1 MEGIHHQSNI
11 TFVINTQDMTLI
23 NSDMPYCSHSFNQFV
38 VNDGSHVYF
47 LDHGDAYYRGL
58 ILSSFSAYSGGYIAQ
73 DHAVNI
79 FPFMGATGDNY
90 TGCEVT
96 GFSLAGN
103 NLITVGKSVPHGFA
117 VNGQTGYENLNKNI
131 FMIITDKNS
140 MASRFIWLTQYSPSG
155 AEITLTEPKLIP
167 VGNNQYAVLFSEETS
182 EQSILHYLLMDASEN
197 VILSKLYK
205 NVTIQTDSQP
215 ILWGRNIVWV
225 SGNYDN
231 GNYDSS
237 RTYLYEIP
245 VVTTPL
251 NGIALNQTNLTID
264 EGNTQKLTPSFT
276 PSNSDDVKDVVW
288 TSSNPG
294 VASVSEDG
302 TIQGNGYGQAVI
314 TASAGDFQIQCQVTV
329 KVSENN
335 TPLTKP
341 VLKLSQK
348 SADQIHLTWKKVPGA
363 KGYQIYCKTD
373 SQSSYKRIKT
383 LKTGAVSFDAAVVP
397 GVTYSFKVRAYGT
410 NASGKNKYSKFSA
423 VKSRKAAVPA
433 PSKVSCK
440 MSNGGTE
447 VSWTKVAGA
456 SGYVIYRNGSAAKTV
471 KSSVSTWKDT
481 KAYDSQTG
489 MYWVYNYYVKAFKTV
504 NGKRIYSKPTKTINL
519 YS

>member
-1 MEGIHHQSNI
+1 M
-11 TFVINTQDMTLI
+11 
-23 NSDMPYCSHSFNQFV
+23 
-38 VNDGSHVYF
+38 
-47 LDHGDAYYRGL
+47 
-58 ILSSFSAYSGGYIAQ
+58 
-73 DHAVNI
+73 
-79 FPFMGATGDNY
+79 
-90 TGCEVT
+90 
-96 GFSLAGN
+96 
-103 NLITVGKSVPHGFA
+103 
-117 VNGQTGYENLNKNI
+117 
-131 FMIITDKNS
+131 
-140 MASRFIWLTQYSPSG
+140 
-155 AEITLTEPKLIP
+155 
-167 VGNNQYAVLFSEETS
+167 
-182 EQSILHYLLMDASEN
+182 
-197 VILSKLYK
+197 
-205 NVTIQTDSQP
+205 
-215 ILWGRNIVWV
+215 
-225 SGNYDN
+225 
-231 GNYDSS
+231 
-237 RTYLYEIP
+237 
-245 VVTTPL
+245 
-251 NGIALNQTNLTID
+251 
-264 EGNTQKLTPSFT
+264 
-276 PSNSDDVKDVVW
+276 
-288 TSSNPG
+288 
-294 VASVSEDG
+294 
-302 TIQGNGYGQAVI
+302 
-314 TASAGDFQIQCQVTV
+314 TV

-504 NGKRIYSKPTKTINL
+504 NGKRIYSKPTKTVNF

>member
-1 MEGIHHQSNI
+1 M
-11 TFVINTQDMTLI
+11 
-23 NSDMPYCSHSFNQFV
+23 
-38 VNDGSHVYF
+38 
-47 LDHGDAYYRGL
+47 
-58 ILSSFSAYSGGYIAQ
+58 
-73 DHAVNI
+73 
-79 FPFMGATGDNY
+79 
-90 TGCEVT
+90 
-96 GFSLAGN
+96 
-103 NLITVGKSVPHGFA
+103 
-117 VNGQTGYENLNKNI
+117 
-131 FMIITDKNS
+131 
-140 MASRFIWLTQYSPSG
+140 
-155 AEITLTEPKLIP
+155 
-167 VGNNQYAVLFSEETS
+167 
-182 EQSILHYLLMDASEN
+182 
-197 VILSKLYK
+197 
-205 NVTIQTDSQP
+205 
-215 ILWGRNIVWV
+215 
-225 SGNYDN
+225 
-231 GNYDSS
+231 
-237 RTYLYEIP
+237 
-245 VVTTPL
+245 
-251 NGIALNQTNLTID
+251 
-264 EGNTQKLTPSFT
+264 
-276 PSNSDDVKDVVW
+276 VW

-314 TASAGDFQIQCQVTV
+314 TASAGDFQAQCQVMV

-335 TPLTKP
+335 SPLTKP

-383 LKTGAVSFDAAVVP
+383 LKTGSLSFDAAVVP

-447 VSWTKVAGA
+447 VSWTKVSGA
-456 SGYVIYRNGSAAKTV
+456 SGYVIYRNGSAVKTV

>member
-1 MEGIHHQSNI
+1 
-11 TFVINTQDMTLI
+11 
-23 NSDMPYCSHSFNQFV
+23 
-38 VNDGSHVYF
+38 
-47 LDHGDAYYRGL
+47 
-58 ILSSFSAYSGGYIAQ
+58 
-73 DHAVNI
+73 
-79 FPFMGATGDNY
+79 MGATGDNY

-140 MASRFIWLTQYSPSG
+140 MASRFIWLTQYSTSG

-182 EQSILHYLLMDASEN
+182 DQSILHYLLMDMSGN

-294 VASVSEDG
+294 IASVSEDG

-314 TASAGDFQIQCQVTV
+314 TASAGDFQTQCQVTV

-383 LKTGAVSFDAAVVP
+383 LKTGSLSFDAAVVP

-447 VSWTKVAGA
+447 VSWTKVAGV